1 MFIRPKDRSSRPL
14 YTANDAFLYAAE
26 VYGLTLEAMRVSSV
40 VIGAFSRRAHTALVR
55 LSQALPIAGQPR
67 EIMRGM
73 WRGSVFDIIRLS
85 VGAPAAVAAME
96 DLVPAGMRA
105 LITYGTTGGL
115 QRDLRPGDLVIP
127 TGTIREDG
135 TSYHYLAPGEQ
146 ALPDITVVEALRASL
161 RGREM
166 VWREGPVW
174 TTDAPYRE
182 FVTKVQDYRDD
193 GCLAV
198 EMECSGVFAAA
209 QVLGVHAGTL
219 LVVSD
224 VLTEEWKP
232 AFRAR
237 EVEQALAGA
246 APAVL
251 DAAAAMAEESAQGVN
266 A

>member
-1 MFIRPKDRSSRPL
+1 MFIRPKDRGSRPL
-14 YTANDAFLYAAE
+14 YTADDAFLYASEA
-26 VYGLTLEAMRVSSV
+26 YGLTLEAMRVSSV
-40 VIGAFSRRAHTALVR
+40 VIGAFSRRAHAALVR
-55 LSQALPIAGQPR
+55 LSQALPVAGQPR
-67 EIMRGM
+67 EIMRGT
-73 WRGSVFDIIRLS
+73 WRDSIFDIIRLS
-85 VGAPAAVAAME
+85 VGAPAAVATVE
-96 DLVPAGMRA
+96 DLFPAGMRVF
-105 LITYGTTGGL
+105 ITYGTAGGL
-115 QRDLRPGDLVIP
+115 QHDQKPGDLVIP

-146 ALPDITVVEALRASL
+146 AAPDVMVVDALRVSL
-161 RGREM
+161 GGRGL

-198 EMECSGVFAAA
+198 EMECSGIFAAA
-209 QVLGVHAGTL
+209 QVLGVRAATL

-251 DAAAAMAEESAQGVN
+251 DAAAAMAEKDAQGVN